1 MKTLYSCDFAL
12 DILSLHLKIP
22 DVLFDAVQL
31 LTEYDCETV
40 GGSTMMGFF
49 LLPLI
54 PAAGDPQTAVSH
66 LGNIVLFVQ
75 MLLTKFRVRSRH
87 INAIGNL
94 TTL

>member
-40 GGSTMMGFF
+40 GGS
-49 LLPLI
+49 
-54 PAAGDPQTAVSH
+54 
-66 LGNIVLFVQ
+66 IV
-75 MLLTKFRVRSRH
+75 MDK
-87 INAIGNL
+87 NL
-94 TTL
+94 SSTETRCR